1 MVAVEDMG
9 QEGAARPFIATL
21 HGSAAEPTV
30 VVDDVHVTY
39 RVYEDRRP
47 SLRRMV
53 AHGFKPR
60 SYKEIYA
67 VRGVSLEARPG
78 EAVGLIGRNGS
89 GKSTLL
95 RAVAGLMPPTKGAV
109 YAHTEPTLLGVGAAL
124 NGQLSG
130 RRNIYLGGLALGMT
144 RDELEECVEEIID
157 FSGVRDAIDLPLR
170 TYSSGMSARLH
181 FSIASAVKP
190 EVLLIDEA
198 LAVGDEDFK
207 RRSQG
212 RIQEL
217 LDGAGTVFL
226 VSHSLGVV
234 VETCSRVL
242 WMEKGEVLMD
252 GEPAAVVAA
261 YQKSPERGSRATT
274 P

>member
-1 MVAVEDMG
+1 MG
-9 QEGAARPFIATL
+9 EVDHPGADHRPVATL
-21 HGSAAEPTV
+21 TGVAAEPTV
-30 VVDDVHVTY
+30 LVDDVHVTY

-47 SLRRMV
+47 SVRRMV
-53 AHGFKPR
+53 ANRFKPR
-60 SYKEIYA
+60 AYKEIYA

-78 EAVGLIGRNGS
+78 EAIGLIGRNGS

-95 RAVAGLMPPTKGAV
+95 RTVAGLMPPSEGAV

-144 RDELEECVEEIID
+144 RDEIDERIEEIIE

-207 RRSQG
+207 RRSQA

-234 VETCSRVL
+234 VESCTRVL
-242 WMEKGEVLMD
+242 WMEQGKVLMD
-252 GEPAAVVAA
+252 GEPQTVVQA
-261 YQKSPERGSRATT
+261 YQQSPERGSRATSR
-274 P
+274 